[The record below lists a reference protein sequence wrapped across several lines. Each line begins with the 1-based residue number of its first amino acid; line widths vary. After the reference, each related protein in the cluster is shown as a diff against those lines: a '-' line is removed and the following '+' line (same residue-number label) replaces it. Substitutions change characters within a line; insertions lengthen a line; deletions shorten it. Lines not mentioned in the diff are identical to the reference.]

1 MAARNGWLRPF
12 SAVGAGLL
20 WAQIAIL
27 LQGLVLPR
35 YLPLSASGTR
45 DLWFS
50 VASWTALAPLS
61 LASPVTFAGQGPGG
75 GVVTALELP
84 VWRLALSLAL
94 GVGLCLVVVWLL
106 GRQRWRN
113 AALCGL
119 AVFVALGATSS
130 AAVTLRLRD
139 AARAEAAFFALL
151 SGVEV
156 AHRDAATVAG
166 ARDFA
171 RRYPDSRWA
180 GEALRIVAMAEWD
193 AGRIDAAAQL
203 WAAFESR
210 FRDRSAPGVAYAH
223 YSLALCDERLGKE
236 LSARRHLR
244 TAIETIRVRGDG
256 MQSWIATDAAKSL
269 ASLEES
275 AGRYAMAGYWNTKSQ
290 TFANVYPTE

>member
-1 MAARNGWLRPF
+1 ML
-12 SAVGAGLL
+12 
-20 WAQIAIL
+20 
-27 LQGLVLPR
+27 
-35 YLPLSASGTR
+35 
-45 DLWFS
+45 
-50 VASWTALAPLS
+50 
-61 LASPVTFAGQGPGG
+61 
-75 GVVTALELP
+75 VTALELP
-84 VWRLALSLAL
+84 AWRLALSLGL
-94 GVGLCLVVVWLL
+94 GVGLCLLVSWLL
-106 GRQRWRN
+106 GSQRWRN

-119 AVFVALGATSS
+119 TVFVALSATSA
-130 AAVTLRLRD
+130 AAVTMQLRD
-139 AARAEAAFFALL
+139 AAQAERAFFALL
-151 SGVEV
+151 SGVDV

-210 FRDRSAPGVAYAH
+210 FRDRSAPGVAYAQ

-236 LSARRHLR
+236 VSARRHLR

-269 ASLEES
+269 ASLEEA

-290 TFANVYPTE
+290 TFANVYSTE